1 MRKSVFCFRVS
12 IVVLVH
18 AAVLHLSIGSA
29 VAQDAARGLEIFTE
43 LECVSCHGDNAQGQL
58 GPALAG
64 TKLRFADVRLQVR
77 SPRTR
82 RMPPFSTDKLP
93 EEDLAH
99 IYAYLQSLTPP
110 GLQEKR
116 TWWGIDLLNLPTPLP
131 SRAGD
136 FEVHF
141 THRFSDSI
149 QDAGREGLYGLDS
162 FAFPSF
168 WFAYGITDRIAT
180 YFGRSSN
187 LATWEYGVKVSLLP
201 EGAIELPLSIAANV
215 GGIYLDA
222 NGIETNSR
230 FTAELPIGIR
240 LGSRF
245 AFQAVPFYTTN
256 PDEQN
261 LPDSPGYAVALGLG
275 GSLRLST
282 TYSLEAE
289 WITNLGGFQR
299 PGSVD
304 QWQAGVAIH
313 INQHLFQL
321 LFTNS
326 IFTTPDS
333 MASGTFKTGIKSNV
347 RFGFNLVRIFGL

>member
-1 MRKSVFCFRVS
+1 M
-12 IVVLVH
+12 
-18 AAVLHLSIGSA
+18 
-29 VAQDAARGLEIFTE
+29 
-43 LECVSCHGDNAQGQL
+43 
-58 GPALAG
+58 
-64 TKLRFADVRLQVR
+64 
-77 SPRTR
+77 
-82 RMPPFSTDKLP
+82 
-93 EEDLAH
+93 
-99 IYAYLQSLTPP
+99 
-110 GLQEKR
+110 
-116 TWWGIDLLNLPTPLP
+116 
-131 SRAGD
+131 
-136 FEVHF
+136 
-141 THRFSDSI
+141 
-149 QDAGREGLYGLDS
+149 YGLDS